1 VIYSTLLVRGFI
13 RSFPA
18 IFKGG
23 KVSMGLRNTLLDN
36 SQPLQMAAIL
46 KGLFLD
52 VGYTTAMFA
61 TGYLDIPGLALVYDE
76 LAAFLERPETS
87 FKLLIGQEPVVR
99 SYQTIE
105 PVTVPMD
112 FPRDY
117 IHRDLAELKLQ
128 PDYEKVVQLLLAYLN
143 NDGTKFQ
150 VKIYGQEN
158 KENPQFLHA
167 KCYIFSSPGD
177 SIGILGSSNFTQKGL
192 EDNAELNYLE
202 TNSPIVTAVPGE
214 GNSTKGH
221 IYWFKEKW
229 EESEDWNHVFLE
241 EVRHSPLGKK
251 SALERMAKDAKPV
264 ILSPYETYLKFLI
277 DQFGSQIDTDWKT
290 NKTDFLPKDPAFK
303 KLEYQIQAVN
313 QAFPI
318 LNKHSGMILAD
329 VVGLGKTFVGI
340 MIIKRYLMENGTSRP
355 VLIITPPAIKKN
367 WTSAIAYFDKDSAF
381 KIAPHIRIITIGSI
395 DRMARGI
402 EEESEILSGDD
413 SDALEEPADGSS
425 SDFTQNNF
433 ALILADESH
442 RFRNRDTNMYRQL
455 QNVIAHTSPQAKV
468 ALLSATPQNNRPE
481 DLRNQIGLFQT
492 ELRNSTL
499 DTLGEEYGRNLESYF
514 ADKQIEYNRLMKKYD
529 AQGNPKTK
537 TQIKADHDELRLLFR
552 DIRRRVIEPLCI
564 RRTRYDIEK
573 YFKDDMEEQGL
584 KFSVIREP
592 EKLDYTMNADLARLF
607 YDTINII
614 APSISKTSIG
624 PDGNFN
630 FDLIDETKVLGY
642 YRYRAIEYL
651 ADPKDKA
658 FYERHNLKVKGISER
673 LAQMMEIHLVK
684 RLESSFTAFKES
696 LRNLKRYCE
705 NMIAMLDDDTI
716 FICPDLDI
724 NAELSPEKQALQGG
738 IKMCYK
744 EIERK
749 MQRKDERNRK
759 FAASAFVSEYRKL
772 LENDK
777 TIIENLI
784 SRWDRQTADP
794 KLAAFL
800 RKIDGVFFD
809 PKINNPQNPADK
821 KLIVFTEAIPTVN
834 MLLDNLDTGEY
845 EGKVLAITAG
855 NRAENRETIEA
866 NFDANYDGEKRYD
879 YQILITTDVLAEG
892 VNLHRSNVILNYDSP
907 WNSTRLMQRLGR
919 INRIGSEA
927 DFINVYN
934 FYPSAQGDAEI
945 NIVERAWNKIQ
956 AFHEL
961 FGEDSKIF
969 SKEEELVI
977 HDIIRHDE
985 DEGSESLKY
994 IDALKRFRAK
1004 NPRRYAELE
1013 SLMGKVMSAKRAGA
1027 NGAVAHVKNSR
1038 GQWYYAYTDHPYA
1051 ISQQEMIRLFEC
1063 SEAEKAAELDM
1074 VKLNAAVA
1082 AILEQY
1088 ATDRRNE
1095 NIRLKTGVAPKK
1107 RVQALGVVT
1116 AYANS
1121 PGLSPESAEL
1131 LKDISNSIR
1140 NGNNILIAEINKT
1153 TPDMEA
1159 TFAEADIANWSK
1171 FVQSNAANEVEGVI
1185 TLAVQCNG
1193 GLA

>member
-1 VIYSTLLVRGFI
+1 
-13 RSFPA
+13 
-18 IFKGG
+18 
-23 KVSMGLRNTLLDN
+23 MGLRNTLLDN

-52 VGYTTAMFA
+52 AAYTTAMFA

-76 LAAFLERPETS
+76 MAAFLERPETS

-99 SYQTIE
+99 SYQTVE

-117 IHRDLAELKLQ
+117 IHRDLTELKLQ
-128 PDYEKVVQLLLAYLN
+128 PDYEQVIQLLLAYLN
-143 NDGTKFQ
+143 NDDTKFQ
-150 VKIYGQEN
+150 VKIYGQED
-158 KENPQFLHA
+158 KEYPQFLHA
-167 KCYIFSSPGD
+167 KCYIFSSPND
-177 SIGILGSSNFTQKGL
+177 SVGILGSSNFTQKGL

-229 EESEDWNHVFLE
+229 EASEDWNHIFLE

-251 SALERMAKDAKPV
+251 SVLERMSKDAELA
-264 ILSPYETYLKFLI
+264 ILSPYEIYIKFLI

-290 NKTDFLPKDPAFK
+290 NKADFLPKDPAFK

-318 LNKHSGMILAD
+318 LNKHHGMILAD

-367 WTSAIAYFDKDSAF
+367 WTSSIAYFDKDSAF

-402 EEESEILSGDD
+402 EEESEILSGDE
-413 SDALEEPADGSS
+413 SDAMEELAIGSPDGFAQS
-425 SDFTQNNF
+425 NF
-433 ALILADESH
+433 ALILVDESH
-442 RFRNRDTNMYRQL
+442 RFRNRNTNMYRQL
-455 QNVIAHTSPQAKV
+455 QSVIARTSPQANV
-468 ALLSATPQNNRPE
+468 VLLSATPQNNRPE

-514 ADKQIEYNRLMKKYD
+514 AGKQIEYKRLMKKYD

-537 TQIKADHDELRLLFR
+537 TQIKSDREELRLLFK
-552 DIRRRVIEPLCI
+552 DIRRRIIEPLCI
-564 RRTRYDIEK
+564 RRTRRDIEC
-573 YFKDDMEEQGL
+573 YFKDDMEKQGL
-584 KFSVIREP
+584 KFPVIREP
-592 EKLDYTMNADLARLF
+592 EKLDYKMNADLARLF
-607 YDTINII
+607 YDTVNII
-614 APSISKTSIG
+614 APSISQTAVS
-624 PDGNFN
+624 PDGNFK
-630 FDLIDETKVLGY
+630 FDLTDETKALGY

-651 ADPKDKA
+651 ADTKDKA
-658 FYERHNLKVKGISER
+658 FYERHNLKVKSISER
-673 LAQMMEIHLVK
+673 LAQMMEVHLVK

-705 NMIAMLDDDTI
+705 NMIVMLDDDAV

-724 NAELSPEKQALQGG
+724 NAELSPEKQALRGG
-738 IKMCYK
+738 VKMCYN

-749 MQRKDERNRK
+749 MQRKDVRNRK
-759 FAASAFVSEYRKL
+759 FAAAAFVPEYRQL

-777 TIIENLI
+777 AIIEVLI
-784 SRWDRQTADP
+784 SRWDRQSADP

-809 PKINNPQNPADK
+809 PKINNPQNPDDQ
-821 KLIVFTEAIPTVN
+821 KLIIFTEAIPTLN
-834 MLLDNLDTGEY
+834 MLVDNLDTGDY
-845 EGKVLAITAG
+845 EGKVLAITADKLAG
-855 NRAENRETIEA
+855 NREIIEA

-985 DEGSESLKY
+985 EEGSESLKY
-994 IDALKRFRAK
+994 IDALKRFRKK

-1013 SLMGKVMSAKRAGA
+1013 SLMEKVISAKGA
-1027 NGAVAHVKNSR
+1027 VADGTVAHVKNSR
-1038 GQWYYAYTDHPYA
+1038 GQWYYVYTDHPHA
-1051 ISQQEMIRLFEC
+1051 ISQQEMITLLEC
-1063 SEAEKAAELDM
+1063 PEAEKAAELDTA
-1074 VKLNAAVA
+1074 KLNAAVA

-1088 ATDRRNE
+1088 AADRLNE
-1095 NIRLKTGVAPKK
+1095 NVHLKTSAAPKK
-1107 RVQALGVVT
+1107 RVQALGVVN
-1116 AYANS
+1116 AYANI
-1121 PGLSPESAEL
+1121 PGLSPKSAEL
-1131 LKDISNSIR
+1131 LKAVSNSIR
-1140 NGNNILIAEINKT
+1140 NGNHVLIAEINKT
-1153 TPDMEA
+1153 APNTETA
-1159 TFAEADIANWSK
+1159 FAEADIANWSQ
-1171 FVQSNAANEVEGVI
+1171 FAQRNTANEAEGVV
-1185 TLAVQCNG
+1185 TLAVQFAG

>member
-1 VIYSTLLVRGFI
+1 MS
-13 RSFPA
+13 
-18 IFKGG
+18 
-23 KVSMGLRNTLLDN
+23 LRNTLLDN
-36 SQPLQMAAIL
+36 TQPLQMAVIL

-52 VGYTTAMFA
+52 AAYTTVMFA
-61 TGYLDIPGLALVYDE
+61 TGYLDIPGLTLVYDE

-87 FKLLIGQEPVVR
+87 FKLLIGREPVVR
-99 SYQTIE
+99 SYQTVE
-105 PVTVPMD
+105 PVAVPMD

-117 IHRDLAELKLQ
+117 IRRDLTELKLQ
-128 PDYEKVVQLLLAYLN
+128 PDYDKVAQLLLDYLSG
-143 NDGTKFQ
+143 DGEKFQ
-150 VKIYGQEN
+150 IKVYGQ
-158 KENPQFLHA
+158 KDKANPQFLHA
-167 KCYIFSSPGD
+167 KCYIFSSPVD

-221 IYWFKEKW
+221 IHWFKEKW
-229 EESEDWNHVFLE
+229 RASEDWNRQFLE
-241 EVRHSPLGKK
+241 EVRRSPIGKK
-251 SALERMAKDAKPV
+251 AALKRMSKDAEPV
-264 ILSPYETYLKFLI
+264 VLSPYEIYIKFLI
-277 DQFGSQIDTDWKT
+277 DQFGSQIDTDWKI
-290 NKTDFLPKDPAFK
+290 NQADFLPKDPAFK

-318 LNKHSGMILAD
+318 LNKHHVMILAD

-367 WTSAIAYFDKDSAF
+367 WTSSIAYFDKDSAF
-381 KIAPHIRIITIGSI
+381 KIAPHIRITTIGSI

-402 EEESEILSGDD
+402 EEESEILSGDE
-413 SDALEEPADGSS
+413 SDALDDLTNGTP

-433 ALILADESH
+433 TLILVDESH
-442 RFRNRDTNMYRQL
+442 RFRNHDTSMYRQL
-455 QNVIAHTSPQAKV
+455 QNVIARTSPHAKV
-468 ALLSATPQNNRPE
+468 VLLSATPQNNRPE

-514 ADKQIEYNRLMKKYD
+514 AGKQIEYKRLMKKYD
-529 AQGNPKTK
+529 IQGNPKTK
-537 TQIKADHDELRLLFR
+537 TQIKADHEELRLLFK
-552 DIRRRVIEPLCI
+552 DIRRRIIEPLCI
-564 RRTRYDIEK
+564 RRTRRDIER
-573 YFKDDMEEQGL
+573 YFKDDMEKQGL
-584 KFSVIREP
+584 KFPLIREP
-592 EKLDYTMNADLARLF
+592 EKLDYKMNADLARLF
-607 YDTINII
+607 YDTVNII
-614 APSISKTSIG
+614 APSISKTDVS
-624 PDGNFN
+624 PDGNFKL
-630 FDLIDETKVLGY
+630 DLTDETKVLGY

-705 NMIAMLDDDTI
+705 NMIAMLDDDTV

-724 NAELSPEKQALQGG
+724 NAELSPEKQALRGG
-738 IKMCYK
+738 VKMCYN

-759 FAASAFVSEYRKL
+759 FAASAFVPEYRKL
-772 LENDK
+772 LENDRA
-777 TIIENLI
+777 IIETLI
-784 SRWDRQTADP
+784 SRWDRQSADP

-821 KLIVFTEAIPTVN
+821 KLIIFTEAIPTLN
-834 MLLDNLDTGEY
+834 MLVDNLDAGDY

-855 NRAENRETIEA
+855 NRAENREIIEA

-969 SKEEELVI
+969 SKEEEMVI

-985 DEGSESLKY
+985 EEGSESLKY
-994 IDALKRFRAK
+994 IYAIKRFRAK

-1013 SLMGKVMSAKRAGA
+1013 ALMEKVISAKGTGTSGTA
-1027 NGAVAHVKNSR
+1027 AHVKNSR
-1038 GQWYYAYTDHPYA
+1038 GQWYYVYTDHPHA
-1051 ISQQEMIRLFEC
+1051 ISQQEMITLLEC
-1063 SEAEKAAELDM
+1063 SESEKAAELDTA
-1074 VKLNAAVA
+1074 KLNAAVA
-1082 AILEQY
+1082 AILKQY
-1088 ATDRRNE
+1088 ATDRLNE
-1095 NIRLKTGVAPKK
+1095 NIRLKTGAAPKK
-1107 RVQALGVVT
+1107 RVQALGVVN
-1116 AYANS
+1116 AYANI

-1131 LKDISNSIR
+1131 LKAISNSIR
-1140 NGNNILIAEINKT
+1140 NDNNVLIAEISKT
-1153 TPDMEA
+1153 TPAAEA
-1159 TFAEADIANWSK
+1159 AFAEADIAHWSQ
-1171 FVQSNAANEVEGVI
+1171 FAQRNTDNEAEGVV
-1185 TLAVQCNG
+1185 TLAVQCDG
-1193 GLA
+1193 GVA